1 MYLLIY
7 WCGTGILLKVWLC
20 WGATKY
26 WDLSAG
32 LSVCTLYMGPLGET
46 MRSIMHLNFAFSH
59 ACQQRTVQ

>member
-1 MYLLIY
+1 MMSDVMYLLIY

-20 WGATKY
+20 WGAAKH

-46 MRSIMHLNFAFSH
+46 MRSIMH
-59 ACQQRTVQ
+59 